1 VLLDDMQNI
10 YSVAT
15 VARGFSAY
23 FDSLIGNNLP
33 DVLLNISFGMCIS
46 LSLSLSLSLARS
58 LYLYYTTI
66 VDNVKYQCAQ
76 ARST

>member
-46 LSLSLSLSLARS
+46 LSLARS
-58 LYLYYTTI
+58 LYLYSTTI